1 MTIEWQ
7 QLLHANFFM
16 FTFNSNW
23 RTKLFSHSDQ
33 YVVIWNCVTD
43 YSEFIRSNEQSTKIK
58 LKNSKIVIKMKG
70 FQRTQAY
77 LAVIGLTPS
86 HRRWNIRQICCLFVY
101 STGMISF
108 GVNIFVGANNVQES
122 MESFYV
128 TRTVFWVSPATF
140 LTTINSS
147 RCLRILKR
155 S

>member
-1 MTIEWQ
+1 
-7 QLLHANFFM
+7 
-16 FTFNSNW
+16 
-23 RTKLFSHSDQ
+23 
-33 YVVIWNCVTD
+33 
-43 YSEFIRSNEQSTKIK
+43 
-58 LKNSKIVIKMKG
+58 MKG

-128 TRTVFWVSPATF
+128 TRTVFAIILSFTSNIFNNDKLFEVF
-140 LTTINSS
+140 EDIEKELNSS
-147 RCLRILKR
+147 GY
-155 S
+155 